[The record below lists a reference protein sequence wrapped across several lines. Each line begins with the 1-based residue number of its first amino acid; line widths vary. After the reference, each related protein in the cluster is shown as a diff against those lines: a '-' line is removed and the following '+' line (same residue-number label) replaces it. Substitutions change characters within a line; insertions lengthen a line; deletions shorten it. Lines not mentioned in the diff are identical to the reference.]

1 MTEGVAQDG
10 KASSVLQDMGKVLLG
25 HIHRKWLFGRSVP
38 ASLRVKNSN
47 RARLPFHAV
56 PGKVARGTRGCSR
69 IEMLWAGGLLH
80 LDVGR
85 TVEESGNITT

>member
-25 HIHRKWLFGRSVP
+25 HTHGNGLFGRSVP
-38 ASLRVKNSN
+38 ASQRLNKSNTARVP
-47 RARLPFHAV
+47 LHAILE
-56 PGKVARGTRGCSR
+56 KVARGTGGCSQ